1 MNETAE
7 EEPQPDEFADAYPY
21 LDRDYIHYRQTF
33 GRDPGA
39 KVIGLLADGGI
50 LVLRNCDAVELAF
63 LQLDR
68 LEPTLRPID
77 RMLEDAH
84 CKRMRVLGAKC
95 WKNDEA
101 FAVHE
106 AFEGDK
112 SYREDVLI
120 AGYPAA
126 GGVWVLQAK
135 PAAAAQAGVGRIKNA
150 RDMEERCRLIEK
162 LGGTFHEDLKKAT
175 PLLFEDRIRSPS
187 GGYYCGDVLS
197 YEHMQ
202 DLWLLMSNVQLATP
216 VEICRTQHTS

>member
-1 MNETAE
+1 MSQITE
-7 EEPQPDEFADAYPY
+7 EEPQRDEFADAYPY
-21 LDRDYIHYRQTF
+21 LDRDYIHYKQTF

-50 LVLRNCDAVELAF
+50 LVLRNCDAVDFAF

-68 LEPTLRPID
+68 LEPTPRPVD
-77 RMLEDAH
+77 RILEDAH
-84 CKRMRVLGAKC
+84 CERMRMLGAEC

-106 AFEGDK
+106 AFECDK
-112 SYREDVLI
+112 SYREDVLV

-126 GGVWVLQAK
+126 GGVWVLKAK

-162 LGGTFHEDLKKAT
+162 LGGTFYGNTRETT
-175 PLLFEDRIRSPS
+175 PLFSEERIRSPP
-187 GGYYCGDVLS
+187 GGYYCGPVLS
-197 YEHMQ
+197 YEQAQ
-202 DLWLLMSNVQLATP
+202 DLEKESYS
-216 VEICRTQHTS
+216 C

>member
-21 LDRDYIHYRQTF
+21 LDRDYIRYKQTF

-39 KVIGLLADGGI
+39 KVVGLLADGGI
-50 LVLRNCDAVELAF
+50 LVIRNCDAVELAF

-68 LEPTLRPID
+68 LEPTPRPID

-84 CKRMRVLGAKC
+84 CERMRMLGAEC
-95 WKNDEA
+95 WKDDEA

-162 LGGTFHEDLKKAT
+162 LGGTFHDDLKKAT

-202 DLWLLMSNVQLATP
+202 DLERESYGG
-216 VEICRTQHTS
+216 

>member
-1 MNETAE
+1 MSQTTE

-21 LDRDYIHYRQTF
+21 LDRDYIHYKQTF

-39 KVIGLLADGGI
+39 KVVGLLADGGI

-68 LEPTLRPID
+68 LEPAPRPID

-84 CKRMRVLGAKC
+84 CERMRML
-95 WKNDEA
+95 
-101 FAVHE
+101 VHE

-112 SYREDVLI
+112 PYREDVLI

-162 LGGTFHEDLKKAT
+162 LGGTFHEDRKKAT
-175 PLLFEDRIRSPS
+175 PLFFEDRIRSPS

-202 DLWLLMSNVQLATP
+202 DLERESYG
-216 VEICRTQHTS
+216 C